1 MGREAVNKH
10 PEAYT
15 AMREGWRLQRSLSVP
30 TVIIV
35 GMTQSGTHENEQR
48 KARKCFR
55 HIRLY
60 NCINNDQG
68 FKHNAFLSDI
78 NVIII
83 FPPCGVFSALLRMP
97 SVVMVKKRSNRL
109 HGVSVLALSKA
120 PSERPS
126 FLRRGTIF

>member
-1 MGREAVNKH
+1 
-10 PEAYT
+10 
-15 AMREGWRLQRSLSVP
+15 MREGWRLQRSLSVP

-83 FPPCGVFSALLRMP
+83 IPSMWCVFSSAP
-97 SVVMVKKRSNRL
+97 DAFCSHGEKEKQQAAWSVC
-109 HGVSVLALSKA
+109 VSSQ
-120 PSERPS
+120 
-126 FLRRGTIF
+126 